1 MKKYF
6 PLFLLL
12 MFLLPIQASAELDI
26 HFLDVGHGD
35 STIIIC
41 NGAAMLIDGG
51 DSGESDKIFTAI
63 RDLGIKKLQCVI
75 ATHPQSDHIGGL
87 PAAFHAAEVGT
98 LYTPVTAYDS
108 ERFRTLMDKATEM
121 SVPIVVPEP
130 GDYFT
135 LGSCVVT
142 FIAPITKYKDPNDM
156 SIIVRVD
163 YHDQRFLFC
172 GDAGEAVE
180 KALLKSGADLDADV
194 IKIAHH
200 GSDSAT
206 TPAFIAAVSP
216 RYAVISCSARYD
228 NPDADVLET
237 ILSARCDLLRTDA
250 NGDIVLRSD
259 GKSITIETEAH
270 LVGNINS
277 EIYHRH
283 TCNSVSRMSEKNKDI
298 IYTKDQA
305 EREGYRPCKN
315 CSP

>member
-1 MKKYF
+1 MKK
-6 PLFLLL
+6 LLL
-12 MFLLPIQASAELDI
+12 LIAIFLLPLTALADLEI

-35 STIIIC
+35 SAIIIC

-51 DSGESDKIFTAI
+51 DSGESDRLYTAL
-63 RDLGIKKLQCVI
+63 RDLGVTELQCVI
-75 ATHPQSDHIGGL
+75 ATHPQADHVGGL

-98 LYTPVTAYDS
+98 LYTPVTSYDN
-108 ERFRTLMDKATEM
+108 ERFQTLIDKAAEM
-121 SVPIVVPEP
+121 SVPVVVPEP

-135 LGSCVVT
+135 LGSSVVT
-142 FIAPITKYKDPNDM
+142 FLAPLREYRDPNDM

-172 GDAGEAVE
+172 GDAGKSAE
-180 KALLKSGADLDADV
+180 KDLLKSGADLDADV

-206 TPAFIAAVSP
+206 TPDFIQAVSP

-228 NPDADVLET
+228 NPDADVLAT
-237 ILSARCDLLRTDA
+237 ILAAGCDLLRTDD
-250 NGDIVLRSD
+250 NGDITLRSD
-259 GKSITIETEAH
+259 GESITIETEVYY
-270 LVGNINS
+270 VGNVNS

-283 TCNSVSRMSEKNKDI
+283 TCTSVSRMSEKNKTT
-298 IYTKDQA
+298 IYTVDQA
-305 EREGYRPCKN
+305 EYEGYRPCKN